1 MQRSTRSAQKS
12 IDRLDRFRGLPS
24 TSAILDQMEQ
34 QKQNAASIHPML
46 MTQSKNNP
54 GSTIPQTLTEI
65 KKVGT
70 DNQQ

>member
-1 MQRSTRSAQKS
+1 MTSAHQAPS
-12 IDRLDRFRGLPS
+12 DESLGLTVIEVDPS
-24 TSAILDQMEQ
+24 TSAILDQTEQ
-34 QKQNAASIHPML
+34 QKQNAANIHPVL

-65 KKVGT
+65 KKVGI

>member
-1 MQRSTRSAQKS
+1 V
-12 IDRLDRFRGLPS
+12 IEVDPS
-24 TSAILDQMEQ
+24 TSAILDQTEQ
-34 QKQNAASIHPML
+34 QKQNAANIRPVLKM
-46 MTQSKNNP
+46 QSKNNP

>member
-1 MQRSTRSAQKS
+1 MM
-12 IDRLDRFRGLPS
+12 IVVDPS

-34 QKQNAASIHPML
+34 QKQNAANIRPLL

-54 GSTIPQTLTEI
+54 GSIIPQTLTEI